1 MTYNGIYKIT
11 NKLTNKIYIG
21 QSRNITNRWQEHIDS
36 AFDNSRPSYNYPLQ
50 KDIREYGISNFYF
63 EILETDIYDQDTL
76 NLKEFEYIKYYDSY
90 NKGYNQNSGIGPEKI
105 EIKKTWTQKEV
116 ESLKNL
122 IKKGLS
128 YEEIGKQL
136 NRSEK
141 SINTKASR
149 LKIGPR
155 AEHSWTPEINKKLI
169 QLRNEGK
176 SQAEAGKIL
185 GFTKEAVKKH
195 WHDFF
200 SEKEGKWK

>member
-63 EILETDIYDQDTL
+63 EILETNIYDQDTL

-116 ESLKNL
+116 ETLENL

-155 AEHSWTPEINKKLI
+155 TEHSWTPEINKKLI